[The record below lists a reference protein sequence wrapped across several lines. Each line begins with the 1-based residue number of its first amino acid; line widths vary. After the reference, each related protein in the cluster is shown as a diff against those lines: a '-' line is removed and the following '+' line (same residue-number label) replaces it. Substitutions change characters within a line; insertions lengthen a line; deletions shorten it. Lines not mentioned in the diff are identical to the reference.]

1 MIQGLTV
8 ILLASAGYLAIR
20 GLIALLRNKSEGARR
35 LKLVLAVLL
44 AIPVATV
51 WFMMVG
57 PMGFGITLAL
67 VGAAFWVA
75 RGYQG

>member
-8 ILLASAGYLAIR
+8 ILLASAVYFAIR

-35 LKLVLAVLL
+35 LKIVLAVLL
-44 AIPVATV
+44 AVPVATV

-57 PMGFGITLAL
+57 PIGFGITLA
-67 VGAAFWVA
+67 VIAATFWVV
-75 RGYQG
+75 RGYRG